1 MNIEPLLRRRISN
14 LLSRTPRPILAFSS
28 LALVLLV
35 GVLDYSTG
43 YEMSFAIF
51 YLVPVSLAAWYIGRN
66 AALGIALV
74 SALVWQST
82 NKLAGEALSS
92 PLLYAWNTAVRVVAF
107 SIIVVLLHELRI
119 ALNHERNLAR
129 TDPLTGVMNRRAFYE
144 EFAREIRR
152 AQRYEHPLT
161 IAYIDLDDFKAM
173 NDRLGH
179 STGDT
184 LLRTVART
192 IGRAIR
198 DTDVVAR
205 LGGDEFAILFPDT
218 DATGA
223 EKALAKI
230 REQLQQAMDRST
242 WQVTFSIGAITC
254 LTPSTTIDAI
264 LRDVDRVMYS
274 VKRKGKNA
282 VQLDTHTC

>member
-1 MNIEPLLRRRISN
+1 M
-14 LLSRTPRPILAFSS
+14 PILAFSS